1 MPGTSPKELAAQYKK
16 ANGLDGFAMGLVTNG
31 WGLTDVIN
39 NTLGD
44 ELFAN
49 NTSTGTGVSS
59 SSTTNVADII
69 STSRDRNEEK
79 SKAIDNTIKA
89 MRNESGKATR
99 DVSGRT
105 DDSGKSAGDAGY
117 ESALA
122 KRARLARESSTTPVN
137 KTSSNN
143 NNNNSSSSTSKSSKY
158 SAGKGRTGNSKT
170 DWSQPGKYNKGG
182 LMKKKKK

>member
-1 MPGTSPKELAAQYKK
+1 M
-16 ANGLDGFAMGLVTNG
+16 
-31 WGLTDVIN
+31 
-39 NTLGD
+39 
-44 ELFAN
+44 FAN
-49 NTSTGTGVSS
+49 TTSTGTGVSS

-69 STSRDRNEEK
+69 SSSRDRNEEK
-79 SKAIDNTIKA
+79 SEAIDNTIAA

-105 DDSGKSAGDAGY
+105 DDSGKSAGDVGY

-122 KRARLARESSTTPVN
+122 KRARLARESSTTPVS
-137 KTSSNN
+137 KTSS
-143 NNNNSSSSTSKSSKY
+143 NNNNSSSSTSSSSKY

-170 DWSQPGKYNKGG
+170 DWSKSGSYNKGG